1 MVGLNVFMTSNIIT
15 YTHFLLLIFEFKPN
29 FTDKYLIN
37 NIINQIISQ
46 FCFESIPNNTRMSTG
61 FKRSEFGQINLTLDI
76 HTNTF

>member
-37 NIINQIISQ
+37 NIINQIINQ

-61 FKRSEFGQINLTLDI
+61 FKRIEFGQINLTLDI